1 MAAAGSFDDTTT
13 LGSSER
19 PGEDHVCSPLLPEDT
34 NSCRATYKLTMPWQ
48 ICFYREVHVMHLLCP
63 VTLSTRPSKSKRHLK
78 LSSV

>member
-19 PGEDHVCSPLLPEDT
+19 PGEDYVCSPLLPEDT
-34 NSCRATYKLTMPWQ
+34 NSCRATYKLTMSWQ
-48 ICFYREVHVMHLLCP
+48 ICFIAKCMSMKLLCP
-63 VTLSTRPSKSKRHLK
+63 VTLSTRPSISKRHLK